1 MASSEIS
8 CIAAQ
13 KLAGREKVGS
23 MKSYFTFSPKNLN
36 IFFSLFFFTKVWPGG
51 RRGWKHEEKD
61 TPLELHFFSTITQ
74 AYIIVN
80 VKDDILLKIS

>member
-1 MASSEIS
+1 MHS
-8 CIAAQ
+8 CAE
-13 KLAGREKVGS
+13 AGRER
-23 MKSYFTFSPKNLN
+23 KSWKYEKLFHIFPQKSEYILFS
-36 IFFSLFFFTKVWPGG
+36 FFFFTKVWPGG

-61 TPLELHFFSTITQ
+61 TPLKLHIFSTITQ